1 MRFRF
6 LTGDANYTRWG
17 GSFISGK
24 QNNGEFDFWVVLQI
38 RNEYEDAGADESP
51 AGYSVSLS
59 IVSPSQAGEDKVKA
73 AMECCGITET
83 MMATAVA
90 NGFGD
95 EAKVEALHTY
105 GIATPVWSE
114 NGNNHRRLM
123 QAARQFANTE
133 LDSLFGFVMDRPV
146 NRIGSTGWE
155 ALRGD
160 LDAALK
166 GPPRPGVNPTAH
178 QILRKMSRWS

>member
-6 LTGDANYTRWG
+6 LTGDVNYVRDG
-17 GSFISGK
+17 GSFVSGK
-24 QNNGEFDFWVVLQI
+24 QNNGEFDFWVVMQI
-38 RNEYEDAGADESP
+38 RNDRETESP
-51 AGYSVSLS
+51 ATYSVSLS
-59 IVSPSQAGEDKVKA
+59 VVAPSQAGETRVKT
-73 AMECCGITET
+73 AMEFCGITEA
-83 MMATAVA
+83 MMATATT
-90 NGFGD
+90 NGCGD
-95 EAKVEALHTY
+95 EAKVEALHAY
-105 GIATPVWSE
+105 GVAAQVWSE

-146 NRIGSTGWE
+146 NRIGTTGWE

-178 QILRKMSRWS
+178 RILRKMSCSS

>member
-24 QNNGEFDFWVVLQI
+24 QNNGEFDFWVVMEI
-38 RNEYEDAGADESP
+38 RNDRDSDSP
-51 AGYSVSLS
+51 AAYNVSLS
-59 IVSPSQAGEDKVKA
+59 VVAPSQAGEDKVQA

-95 EAKVEALHTY
+95 EAKVEALHAY
-105 GIATPVWSE
+105 GIATPVW
-114 NGNNHRRLM
+114 NRYGNNHRQLM

-146 NRIGSTGWE
+146 NRIGTTGWE

-178 QILRKMSRWS
+178 QIVRKMSQLS

>member
-6 LTGDANYTRWG
+6 LTGDVNYVRDG

-24 QNNGEFDFWVVLQI
+24 QNNGEFDFWVVMQI
-38 RNEYEDAGADESP
+38 RNECDPESP
-51 AGYSVSLS
+51 AAYSVSVS
-59 IVSPSQAGEDKVKA
+59 VVSPSQAGEDKINA
-73 AMECCGITET
+73 AMECCGVTKT

-90 NGFGD
+90 NGYGD
-95 EAKVEALHTY
+95 EAKVEALHAY
-105 GIATPVWSE
+105 GVVAHVW
-114 NGNNHRRLM
+114 NRYGNNHRRLM
-123 QAARQFANTE
+123 EAARQFANTE

-146 NRIGSTGWE
+146 NRIGTTGWE

-166 GPPRPGVNPTAH
+166 GPPRPGVNSTAH
-178 QILRKMSRWS
+178 QIMRKMSRLS